1 MLIACWS
8 VKGGSGTSVVAAAL
22 ALQLA
27 RSGDTTL
34 VDMGGDAPAILGLPE
49 PDGPG
54 VSEWLAAGNVDAG
67 GLSRVS
73 MSAAPGLRLVPLGR
87 EPLPESGG
95 ERLAAALAG
104 PANVVIDCGSRIGTG
119 PGLGAASAAS
129 ISLLVV
135 RPCYLALRRAI
146 SAPLRP
152 SGLVIVDEGERSLG
166 QTDVAEVLGVPVRA
180 VIPWDP
186 RVARAVD
193 AGLLVARMPRSLRTL
208 EAAA

>member
-8 VKGGSGTSVVAAAL
+8 VKGGSGTSVVAASL

-34 VDMGGDAPAILGLPE
+34 VDLGGDAPAILGLPE

-54 VSEWLAAGNVDAG
+54 VAEWLAAGDVDAG

-73 MSAAPGLRLVPLGR
+73 VEAAPGVRLVPLGR
-87 EPLPESGG
+87 SPLPEGGG

-104 PANVVIDCGSRIGTG
+104 PSRVVIDCGSRITPG
-119 PGLGAASAAS
+119 PGLGVAAAATV
-129 ISLLVV
+129 SLLIV

-146 SAPLRP
+146 AAPLRP
-152 SGLVIVDEGERSLG
+152 SGVVLIDEGERSLG

-180 VIPWDP
+180 VLPWDP

-193 AGLLVARMPRSLRTL
+193 AGLLVARMPRSLRAL